1 MNKNL
6 YVGNVS
12 FKVTDEDLKT
22 NFSEAGE
29 VVSASIIKDKF
40 TGQSKGFGF
49 VEMKTEEG
57 ATEAI
62 KKFNGGM
69 LDGKAITVNEAR
81 PKKEF
86 GAGGGGNRGGGGGY
100 KGGGG
105 NRGGG
110 GGNRVAVPVHDER
123 LAALAV
129 VPGLAVKNLAIHEL
143 GPEDLEQVAVG
154 GLALQDARSLA
165 ADIGP
170 VIPGNLHPGAVDVDD
185 ARAGGGVQGHIGD
198 HDPVMQVFQHD
209 QPVKFQFHSDYSVSL
224 PWGRPACRQS

>member
-12 FKVTDEDLKT
+12 FKVTDEDLRS

-29 VVSASIIKDKF
+29 VASAAIIKDKF

-49 VEMKTEEG
+49 VEMKTDEG
-57 ATEAI
+57 AAEAI

-86 GAGGGGNRGGGGGY
+86 GAGGGNRGGGGGFR
-100 KGGGG
+100 GGG

-110 GGNRVAVPVHDER
+110 SGGGNR
-123 LAALAV
+123 
-129 VPGLAVKNLAIHEL
+129 
-143 GPEDLEQVAVG
+143 G
-154 GLALQDARSLA
+154 GR
-165 ADIGP
+165 
-170 VIPGNLHPGAVDVDD
+170 
-185 ARAGGGVQGHIGD
+185 
-198 HDPVMQVFQHD
+198 
-209 QPVKFQFHSDYSVSL
+209 Y
-224 PWGRPACRQS
+224 

>member
-86 GAGGGGNRGGGGGY
+86 GAGGGGNRGGGGGGY
-100 KGGGG
+100 RGGGGG

-110 GGNRVAVPVHDER
+110 GGNR
-123 LAALAV
+123 
-129 VPGLAVKNLAIHEL
+129 
-143 GPEDLEQVAVG
+143 
-154 GLALQDARSLA
+154 
-165 ADIGP
+165 
-170 VIPGNLHPGAVDVDD
+170 
-185 ARAGGGVQGHIGD
+185 GGGG
-198 HDPVMQVFQHD
+198 
-209 QPVKFQFHSDYSVSL
+209 
-224 PWGRPACRQS
+224 GRY

>member
-1 MNKNL
+1 MKMNKNL
-6 YVGNVS
+6 YVGNLS
-12 FKVTDEDLKT
+12 FKVTDDDLKS

-29 VVSASIIKDKF
+29 VASASIIKDKF

-86 GAGGGGNRGGGGGY
+86 GSGGGGNRGGGGGFR
-100 KGGGG
+100 GGG

-110 GGNRVAVPVHDER
+110 GGNR
-123 LAALAV
+123 
-129 VPGLAVKNLAIHEL
+129 
-143 GPEDLEQVAVG
+143 
-154 GLALQDARSLA
+154 
-165 ADIGP
+165 
-170 VIPGNLHPGAVDVDD
+170 
-185 ARAGGGVQGHIGD
+185 GGGGG
-198 HDPVMQVFQHD
+198 
-209 QPVKFQFHSDYSVSL
+209 
-224 PWGRPACRQS
+224 GRY

>member
-6 YVGNVS
+6 YVGNLS
-12 FKVTDEDLKT
+12 YKVTDEDLKS

-29 VVSASIIKDKF
+29 VASASIIKDKF

-57 ATEAI
+57 AAEAI

-86 GAGGGGNRGGGGGY
+86 GAGGGSRGGGRPGGGGGFNRGGRS
-100 KGGGG
+100 GGGG

-110 GGNRVAVPVHDER
+110 GGR
-123 LAALAV
+123 
-129 VPGLAVKNLAIHEL
+129 
-143 GPEDLEQVAVG
+143 
-154 GLALQDARSLA
+154 
-165 ADIGP
+165 
-170 VIPGNLHPGAVDVDD
+170 
-185 ARAGGGVQGHIGD
+185 
-198 HDPVMQVFQHD
+198 
-209 QPVKFQFHSDYSVSL
+209 Y
-224 PWGRPACRQS
+224 

>member
-57 ATEAI
+57 AAEAI

-86 GAGGGGNRGGGGGY
+86 GAGGGGNRGGGGGGY
-100 KGGGG
+100 RGGGGG

-110 GGNRVAVPVHDER
+110 GGNR
-123 LAALAV
+123 
-129 VPGLAVKNLAIHEL
+129 
-143 GPEDLEQVAVG
+143 
-154 GLALQDARSLA
+154 
-165 ADIGP
+165 
-170 VIPGNLHPGAVDVDD
+170 
-185 ARAGGGVQGHIGD
+185 GGGGG
-198 HDPVMQVFQHD
+198 
-209 QPVKFQFHSDYSVSL
+209 
-224 PWGRPACRQS
+224 GRY